1 MDRNSQVNKR
11 WLTIKDFCVEF
22 GIGRSTLHRWCDLG
36 RGPVFKK
43 MPNGQLRVSREELI
57 RWTSELAEVA

>member
-1 MDRNSQVNKR
+1 MDRDNQVTKR
-11 WLTIKDFCVEF
+11 WLTIKEICVEF
-22 GIGRSTLHRWCDLG
+22 GIARSTLNRWRELG